1 MSPIRGWVKRRRSS
15 KKEKESLGTGTES
28 TTLRES
34 ISPVVDLG
42 SLAFAVT
49 FEDGYGVNAGEREIP
64 SSMDNAA
71 NETQSHD
78 DITWGNR
85 NGPEDLMASTSRS
98 IPNLQELCKSTET
111 RPPQRLAER
120 LHAQRLRAK
129 FSLWFK
135 EARLAIR
142 ARVKSRKATGRGDD
156 DLLQLTTAT

>member
-64 SSMDNAA
+64 SSMDNAVTGA
-71 NETQSHD
+71 EEGYPFPSVRTALEKKHSYSMDRMNGDRNE
-78 DITWGNR
+78 
-85 NGPEDLMASTSRS
+85 
-98 IPNLQELCKSTET
+98 
-111 RPPQRLAER
+111 
-120 LHAQRLRAK
+120 
-129 FSLWFK
+129 
-135 EARLAIR
+135 
-142 ARVKSRKATGRGDD
+142 RVIQDVRVFV
-156 DLLQLTTAT
+156 